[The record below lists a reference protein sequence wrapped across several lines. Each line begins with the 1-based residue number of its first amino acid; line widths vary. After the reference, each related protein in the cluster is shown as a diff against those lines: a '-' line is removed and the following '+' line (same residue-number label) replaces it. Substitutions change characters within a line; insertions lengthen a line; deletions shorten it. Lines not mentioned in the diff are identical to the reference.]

1 MHNWDE
7 ALKQLSRGELDFDAM
22 HLNVSATV
30 ERIPAVLVPRFV
42 GVCRALL
49 EIQKKAQSVDGDLAE
64 GLLLVVILLPQ
75 FVLRVASNDDVPT
88 QTSKISRALHLFE
101 EGKWLRLTKELFAQG
116 KRRRAFLAS
125 NLDTVQ
131 HITSEEKAKRAEDL
145 VAGGA
150 LGKARTVLTSEGLAQ
165 GNTDDIKMDL
175 LRRHPQ
181 RKHSWD
187 VCSESEAASLRES
200 GVQLDRLLLLKTC
213 MKAKPLKCADQYG
226 WRVREYL
233 GHLLRDVECGTLLAS
248 QLMQPLSTGTLRLST
263 GCLSRVAGGRLF
275 ALSKAPKR
283 GVRPIVVSDA
293 FRSLTAQA
301 LFQHSQV
308 SKELQDY
315 FLRSHPRVQQFGV
328 GVPHG
333 ATTLVHVVSA
343 IIGGVEVDVA
353 ADGPLSIRD
362 VAVVSLDVHNAFNE
376 VSRRSVFE
384 AVHNSRGAKYSTSL
398 LQRFAPFLELV
409 YGKQG
414 KLSYRSPAGER
425 VDILSAEGTH
435 QGDVFSPCLFA
446 ATIHPE
452 ICECMDGF
460 PNVCALLWADNIF
473 LLGPLEDCAQAAR
486 DIRDRLPS
494 KGLELNEDESVAF
507 VRNWHARAECDT
519 PWSELCGV
527 MDEVCIRYAQSGIK
541 VVGVPLGS
549 QAFINST
556 LDGVMQR
563 LEFELDKISVVTD
576 GVRFLQLLRFCENAM
591 FDHIIGALPPLL
603 CERHAKAFDKAILR
617 ALEAYCAFPVM
628 VDSTDAQVFAEAR
641 HCFRDSTACGGLGL
655 TSVACKSVPAFYA
668 ASAHSIRFIATMPAL
683 VDILE
688 RSRGVGGMPSLSDC
702 DGPRAFG
709 NFLTSEFADV
719 EEVLLQHGCVKQL
732 RSSQILRGPNP
743 VLPCFAAVLGCER
756 DPEGAMI
763 PIPPQKVLTKAYVP
777 NIRTQADSLLSK
789 TQCWLKSQRSSVS
802 LGDHQESPILPW
814 LGVPKTEYRSFKLT
828 YSPMAFLSARPCTRF
843 HNFSQGEFALWVRSM
858 FGLPFD
864 NGDNAGFCAGFG
876 NTCHEKAHCNE
887 EVDRWGH
894 HLRTC
899 AEIGAKDKCWTRAH
913 DFVLQSF
920 NCVLSQTDFTFTT
933 YDGDVAQHS
942 PQDGKKGDLWIQEPI
957 LNCTGLIAD
966 FKLTHPVVGVASKK
980 AQLGQIKP
988 RAVAEEA
995 RDKRNKHARP
1005 YEVAKLRFIPLIAST
1020 YGEVNDEMIRLIWAI
1035 ARRAAST
1042 RFVELDAANQ
1052 GEKSSDRKG
1061 QIYTQMRGVVA
1072 AAVAH
1077 AGVARIMH
1085 SALLDGCGLPKRQY
1099 RKRKQQP
1106 EYDIHEALSSQ
1117 TS

>member
-1 MHNWDE
+1 
-7 ALKQLSRGELDFDAM
+7 
-22 HLNVSATV
+22 VS
-30 ERIPAVLVPRFV
+30 
-42 GVCRALL
+42 VCRALL
-49 EIQKKAQSVDGDLAE
+49 RIQQKAQSVDGDLAE
-64 GLLLVVILLPQ
+64 SLLLVVIMLPQ
-75 FVLRVASNDDVPT
+75 FLLRVASSDDVPT

-101 EGKWLRLTKELFAQG
+101 EGKWLRLTRELFAQG
-116 KRRRAFLAS
+116 KRRRDFLAS
-125 NLDTVQ
+125 NTDTVQ

-181 RKHSWD
+181 QKRSWE
-187 VCSESEAASLRES
+187 VCSELKAASLRES

-248 QLMQPLSTGTLRLST
+248 QLVQPLSTGTLRLST

-301 LFQHSQV
+301 LFQHS
-308 SKELQDY
+308 
-315 FLRSHPRVQQFGV
+315 PM
-328 GVPHG
+328 
-333 ATTLVHVVSA
+333 
-343 IIGGVEVDVA
+343 
-353 ADGPLSIRD
+353 SIRD

-384 AVHNSRGAKYSTSL
+384 AVHNSRGAQYSTSL

-452 ICECMDGF
+452 ICECMDEF

-473 LLGPLEDCAQAAR
+473 LLGPLEDCARAAR

-556 LDGVMQR
+556 LDVVCER

-603 CERHAKAFDKAILR
+603 CEKHAKAFDKTILR
-617 ALEAYCAFPVM
+617 ALEAYCALPVM

-688 RSRGVGGMPSLSDC
+688 RSRGAGGVPSLSDC
-702 DGPRAFG
+702 SSPRDFG

-719 EEVLLQHGCVKQL
+719 EELLLQHGCVRQL
-732 RSSQILRGPNP
+732 RSSQTLRGPNP
-743 VLPCFAAVLGCER
+743 VLPCFAAILGYER

-777 NIRTQADSLLSK
+777 NIRAQADSLLSK
-789 TQCWLKSQRSSVS
+789 SQCWLKSQRSSVS
-802 LGDHQESPILPW
+802 VGDHQESPILPW

-843 HNFSQGEFALWVRSM
+843 HSFSQGEFALWVRSV

-876 NTCHEKAHCNE
+876 NTCHEKARCNE

-957 LNCTGLIAD
+957 SNCTGLIAD
-966 FKLTHPVVGVASKK
+966 FKLTHPIVGVASKK

-995 RDKRNKHARP
+995 RDKRVKHARP

-1077 AGVARIMH
+1077 AGVARITRPCPPKH
-1085 SALLDGCGLPKRQY
+1085 LDVSLGAGEGWSASCPCFVR
-1099 RKRKQQP
+1099 
-1106 EYDIHEALSSQ
+1106 
-1117 TS
+1117 